1 MLVNRN
7 NYYLQFLCTYN
18 VHLKRYCSIFLCFT
32 VAFYFLS
39 FASCCFAFIF
49 SDGVSVLVVCLT
61 HNVPRNS
68 KHLLKVKKGVIGW
81 EEKLVVER
89 KKKIK
94 IFSFYVVANDAS
106 IQVEFLLLSFFFFF
120 NIKRLKDLCK
130 GLKI

>member
-1 MLVNRN
+1 M
-7 NYYLQFLCTYN
+7 
-18 VHLKRYCSIFLCFT
+18 
-32 VAFYFLS
+32 
-39 FASCCFAFIF
+39 
-49 SDGVSVLVVCLT
+49 LVVCLT